1 MVKGEGIVAVANKP
15 LRRRRRT
22 AQRGKMPVPEG
33 EITTTEILEPEEV
46 IEEISDDPEDT
57 EQV

>member
-1 MVKGEGIVAVANKP
+1 
-15 LRRRRRT
+15 
-22 AQRGKMPVPEG
+22 MPVPEG

-46 IEEISDDPEDT
+46 IEEISGDPEDT